1 MIKMFKIADLKITIQ
16 AGLRIVNFIDV
27 QFNLNNGTYQPCG
40 KPDNTRVYIYKNS
53 NRPPLLLKQLP
64 KSISDISSDENVF
77 QNLYYFVLSKKS
89 LNLVVIVDQRPIA
102 HLTTN
107 A

>member
-53 NRPPLLLKQLP
+53 NRPPFLL
-64 KSISDISSDENVF
+64 SISDISSDENVF

-107 A
+107 V